1 MIVEGNPGRRL
12 APAAP
17 VPPPAPPGT
26 AGAAGVVDTSQSPHA
41 SVRSVSLGAA
51 RWTDGFWADR
61 FRLCGSATVPAVYQA
76 LLDPANSEH
85 LANFRIAAGLEPG
98 SYRSTDWS
106 DGDCYKW
113 IEAAALVY
121 EANRDPA
128 LGTVMDEWI
137 AVIAKAQRPDGF
149 ISTNALLRPDRQPL
163 DVPYTHQLYNMGHL
177 LTAACVHYRATGKDD
192 FLRVAVRTADFLDH
206 AFRDCPSRL
215 VHFPWN
221 PSAYMGLVELY
232 RTTRDRRYL
241 ALAETLIANRG
252 SSPGGGDH
260 RNGGTDQ
267 TQDRVPLRQEDHA
280 VGHAVC
286 AMYLYAGAADVY
298 LETGETA
305 LLQAL
310 ERIWQNVTNRQMYIT
325 GAVGAGSGCSLR
337 GDTVHEAFLGDDCL
351 PERAY
356 AETCANLGNALW
368 NYRLLQATGETRFAD
383 VVERVLYNSLLSA
396 VGLEG
401 KTFFYCNPLA
411 WDGTLGQGHHT
422 GRRWTT
428 ESKCYCCPPS
438 VARTVAQLHNWA
450 YGVSEDAVWI
460 NLYGGS
466 TLSTAFPDGGVIRLA
481 QQTDYPWSGGIRIAV
496 TQAPDRP
503 VSIRL
508 RIPGW
513 AEGATLKVDGRP
525 VEPPPA
531 AGSYTAVRRQ
541 WAAGSI
547 IELELPMPVRL
558 IEARPSVKGLE
569 NKVAV
574 MRGPLVYCLEWPVED
589 SDLQAWVDGIC
600 LPETAR
606 FTSRRDPRLLG
617 GITVLD
623 GVARA
628 SAGRA
633 CAVAPAGSL
642 AQSSVET
649 AADGGPL
656 YRAFRPRG
664 VQYSGS
670 GTVPVTLIPY
680 YAWANRGLSYMK
692 VWIPLA
698 R

>member
-1 MIVEGNPGRRL
+1 M
-12 APAAP
+12 
-17 VPPPAPPGT
+17 
-26 AGAAGVVDTSQSPHA
+26 
-41 SVRSVSLGAA
+41 
-51 RWTDGFWADR
+51 
-61 FRLCGSATVPAVYQA
+61 
-76 LLDPANSEH
+76 
-85 LANFRIAAGLEPG
+85 
-98 SYRSTDWS
+98 
-106 DGDCYKW
+106 
-113 IEAAALVY
+113 
-121 EANRDPA
+121 
-128 LGTVMDEWI
+128 
-137 AVIAKAQRPDGF
+137 
-149 ISTNALLRPDRQPL
+149 
-163 DVPYTHQLYNMGHL
+163 
-177 LTAACVHYRATGKDD
+177 
-192 FLRVAVRTADFLDH
+192 
-206 AFRDCPSRL
+206 
-215 VHFPWN
+215 
-221 PSAYMGLVELY
+221 
-232 RTTRDRRYL
+232 
-241 ALAETLIANRG
+241 
-252 SSPGGGDH
+252 
-260 RNGGTDQ
+260 
-267 TQDRVPLRQEDHA
+267 
-280 VGHAVC
+280 
-286 AMYLYAGAADVY
+286 
-298 LETGETA
+298 
-305 LLQAL
+305 
-310 ERIWQNVTNRQMYIT
+310 
-325 GAVGAGSGCSLR
+325 
-337 GDTVHEAFLGDDCL
+337 
-351 PERAY
+351 
-356 AETCANLGNALW
+356 
-368 NYRLLQATGETRFAD
+368 
-383 VVERVLYNSLLSA
+383 
-396 VGLEG
+396 
-401 KTFFYCNPLA
+401 
-411 WDGTLGQGHHT
+411 
-422 GRRWTT
+422 
-428 ESKCYCCPPS
+428 
-438 VARTVAQLHNWA
+438 ARTVAQLHNWA